1 MSIYLVLFFVI
12 FLIIGVPIVVA
23 LGLTCIFSVLVT
35 GAFPV
40 DVLVQKT
47 FNAGNSFALM
57 AIPFFILAGNI
68 MAAGGVSRRLV
79 NLAGAL
85 LGRVSGG
92 LALVATLASTFF
104 GAVSGSAPATTAAI
118 GGVMVGP
125 MVEKGYE
132 KNFAGAVVAA
142 SGTIGLIIPPSLTM
156 VLYGV
161 STGVSI
167 GKLFIAGIIPGLI
180 ICVVLMAVEY
190 VISVKRGY
198 KGEEP
203 VSLKVVSK
211 YFKESI
217 FALFMPV
224 IILGGIYAGVF
235 TPTESAA
242 VAVVY
247 GLVVGIFI
255 HKELTW
261 KEVSALVLKSAK
273 STALVMY
280 LMVTAEVLTYV
291 LVSEQIPQSI
301 AASILNVSS
310 NPYVVQLIMIFILL
324 VVGTFLNNS
333 AAMVLLAPIFYPIIV
348 GLGID
353 PLFFGIIMVI
363 SLAIGHNTPPVG
375 LCLFIA
381 CEIGDLKLEHLVKAI
396 TPLVAALIVT
406 VVALSFFPEVILFLP
421 RYMMG

>member
-1 MSIYLVLFFVI
+1 MSLFLLFFFI
-12 FLIIGVPIVVA
+12 FFLFIGVPIAVS
-23 LGLTCIFSVLVT
+23 LGLTCIFSVLAT

-40 DVLVQKT
+40 DVLIQKT

-79 NLAGAL
+79 NLAGSL
-85 LGRVSGG
+85 FGRMSGG

-118 GGVMVGP
+118 GGVMLGP
-125 MVEKGYE
+125 MAEKGYD

-167 GKLFIAGIIPGLI
+167 GEMFIAGIIPGII
-180 ICVVLMAVEY
+180 ICIVLMIVEY
-190 VISVKRGY
+190 IISVKRGY

-203 VSLKVVSK
+203 ASFKTISR
-211 YFKESI
+211 YFRESI

-224 IILGGIYAGVF
+224 IILGGIYAGIF

-247 GLVVGIFI
+247 GLIVGIFI
-255 HKELTW
+255 HRELTW
-261 KEVSALVLKSAK
+261 KDVSKILLKSAK

-280 LMVTAEVLTYV
+280 LMVTAEILSYV
-291 LVSEQIPQSI
+291 LVSEQIPQTI
-301 AASILNVSS
+301 AASILTISTSPV
-310 NPYVVQLIMIFILL
+310 VVQLIMIFILL
-324 VVGTFLNNS
+324 IVGTFLNNS

-348 GLGID
+348 SLGID

-381 CEIGDLKLEHLVKAI
+381 VDIGNLKLEALVKEI
-396 TPLVAALIVT
+396 IPMVAALIAT
-406 VVALSFFPEVILFLP
+406 VVILSFFPDVILFLP
-421 RYMMG
+421 RLMK

>member
-1 MSIYLVLFFVI
+1 MSLYLLFFFI
-12 FLIIGVPIVVA
+12 FFLIIGVPIAVS
-23 LGLTCIFSVLVT
+23 LGLTCIFSVLAT

-40 DVLVQKT
+40 DVLIQKT

-79 NLAGAL
+79 NLAGSL
-85 LGRVSGG
+85 FGRMSGG

-118 GGVMVGP
+118 GGVMLGP
-125 MVEKGYE
+125 MAEKGYD

-167 GKLFIAGIIPGLI
+167 GEMFIAGIIPGII
-180 ICVVLMAVEY
+180 ICIVLMIVEY
-190 VISVKRGY
+190 IISVKRGY

-203 VSLKVVSK
+203 ASFKTISR
-211 YFKESI
+211 YFRESI

-247 GLVVGIFI
+247 GLIVGIFI

-261 KEVSALVLKSAK
+261 KNVAKILLKSAK

-280 LMVTAEVLTYV
+280 LMVTAEILSYV
-291 LVSEQIPQSI
+291 LVSEQIPQTI
-301 AASILNVSS
+301 AASILTISTSPV
-310 NPYVVQLIMIFILL
+310 VVQLIMIFILL

-348 GLGID
+348 SLGID

-381 CEIGDLKLEHLVKAI
+381 VDIGNLKLEALVKEI
-396 TPLVAALIVT
+396 IPMVAALIVT
-406 VVALSFFPEVILFLP
+406 VVVLSFFPDVILYLP
-421 RYMMG
+421 RLMR